1 MYYLFYFNVNIGEK
15 MSKVNKISVFTNVV
29 VHAIVSKA
37 LGSNKNISLDSS
49 KNLQGSVAET
59 VSTTLSEKAG

>member
-1 MYYLFYFNVNIGEK
+1 